1 MNRERV
7 LIVDDDQELWT
18 AYQTVLAPKPVPK
31 TELKQLLDMFSSDDG
46 LDKTDDYT
54 HSEDYELSFFAQG
67 KEAFEHI
74 LEEKSSCRMY
84 AVAFIDVRMPPGWD
98 GIKTA
103 QKIRAIDPEIEIV
116 IVTAY
121 TDVPRS
127 QIVRDIGAPDK
138 LLYLRKPFDNEELT
152 QIALQLTTKWKLY
165 KQERQQRH
173 DIEKLLYEN
182 QQGRHYLS
190 GIIDSM
196 PSMLIGVTGEGYIT
210 HWNTQAEEFTGIPY
224 EAVLNQQIEIVLP
237 ALKGINHLIY
247 HAAIRSTVEKKEK
260 FSFDYKGKILKN
272 GQNASKKKS
281 ILCDIIIY
289 PLSISEENNTLKSSA
304 IIRIDDISEK
314 VRLEE
319 ALLQSDKMLTV
330 GGLAAGMA
338 HEINTPLGSIIQNA
352 QVIANRI
359 APDNKKNQQ
368 QADACGTDIK
378 NIYDYLLQRGII
390 QLLSGIR
397 ECGSQ
402 TSKLVKGML
411 SFSHQSSATVKEN
424 LAELVDEAIHLS
436 MNDYDMQKTYRFRDF
451 DIETDYDSSMPP
463 ATCIRSKIEQVIMNL
478 LKNAAQ
484 SMQNMPAGHKPALH
498 IKLFKQDSFACLEI
512 KDNGP
517 GISEEIQK
525 RIFDP
530 FFTTKD
536 VGVGTGLGLSLSYFI
551 VTENHNGYI
560 SVNSKPGKGT
570 CFKIQLPYGDR

>member
-18 AYQTVLAPKPVPK
+18 AYQTVLAPKPAPK
-31 TELKQLLDMFSSDDG
+31 TELKQLLDMFSNDDD
-46 LDKTDDYT
+46 LDKPDDFN
-54 HSEDYELSFFAQG
+54 HSEDYELSFFSQG
-67 KEAFEHI
+67 KDAFEHI
-74 LEEKSSCRMY
+74 LEEKSLCRMY

-103 QKIRAIDPEIEIV
+103 QQIRAIDPEIEIV

-121 TDVPRS
+121 TDVSRR

-165 KQERQQRH
+165 KQEKQQRH

-182 QQGRHYLS
+182 QQGRLYLN

-224 EAVLNQQIEIVLP
+224 EAVLNQPIEMVLP

-247 HAAIRSTVEKKEK
+247 RAVIHSTVEKKEK
-260 FSFDYKGKILKN
+260 FSFDYKEKTLKN
-272 GQNASKKKS
+272 SQNTSKKKS

-289 PLSISEENNTLKSSA
+289 PLSIPEENNTLKSSA

-330 GGLAAGMA
+330 SGLAAGMA

-378 NIYDYLLQRGII
+378 KIYDYLLQRGII

-397 ECGSQ
+397 ECGSR
-402 TSKLVKGML
+402 TSRLVKGML

-436 MNDYDMQKTYRFRDF
+436 MNDYEMKKTYSFRDF

-463 ATCIRSKIEQVIMNL
+463 VTCIRSKIEQVIMNL

-484 SMQNMPAGHKPALH
+484 SMQNMPEGHKPGLH

-536 VGVGTGLGLSLSYFI
+536 VGVGTGLGLSISYFI
-551 VTENHNGYI
+551 VTENHNGCI
-560 SVNSKPGKGT
+560 SVNSKPGKGS
-570 CFKIQLPYGDR
+570 CFKIQLPYDDR